1 MKNKTA
7 KIVLKFSF
15 SINFDVASANKLINN
30 YVKSQSQAPY
40 ILASTSS
47 TFRHLTTFTLYIH
60 DDDKTIP
67 SIIIRAPPPPPPS
80 QLSIPVVFDYCWCIA
95 FDDNNDVDARLWY
108 Y

>member
-40 ILASTSS
+40 IHTSS
-47 TFRHLTTFTLYIH
+47 YSVTTHLYIH

-67 SIIIRAPPPPPPS
+67 SIIIRAPLPPPPP